1 MHGNLV
7 CWRSSGS
14 VGSLEGSTG
23 PVLIGLHHLLRARN
37 TYFAVQESMAGR
49 ALEKE
54 IDMRPM
60 GGIGAVKQERVVIK
74 KEE

>member
-1 MHGNLV
+1 MLA
-7 CWRSSGS
+7 CR
-14 VGSLEGSTG
+14 TAKKKQI
-23 PVLIGLHHLLRARN
+23 PFIIICC
-37 TYFAVQESMAGR
+37 VQESMAGR

-60 GGIGAVKQERVVIK
+60 GGIGAVKQERVVVK